1 MTDDYTVQ
9 SLGISKGGARG
20 AELLTGNI
28 EYFTLYTSLNIT
40 ASGDYR
46 DDTQKD
52 FDMIIQVIGMRAMP
66 IIMNT
71 PVRINGIGVNKMEA
85 YGAPSITGKGW
96 IFKFAFERE
105 GVHTIDTLTSE
116 LNGIVLNDGVIDTKN
131 AVNVEFTKQDML

>member
-1 MTDDYTVQ
+1 MTDDYTVTSQ
-9 SLGISKGGARG
+9 GISKGGARG

-52 FDMIIQVIGMRAMP
+52 FDM
-66 IIMNT
+66 NT
-71 PVRINGIGVNKMEA
+71 PVRINGIGANKIEA
-85 YGAPSITGKGW
+85 YGAPTIAGKGW

-105 GVHTIDTLTSE
+105 GVHTIETLTSE
-116 LNGIVLNDGVIDTKN
+116 LNGIVLNAGTIDTVN

>member
-1 MTDDYTVQ
+1 MTEEYTVTSQ
-9 SLGISKGGARG
+9 GISKGGARG

-71 PVRINGIGVNKMEA
+71 PVRINGIGVNKIEA

-105 GVHTIDTLTSE
+105 GVHTIETLTNE
-116 LNGIVLNDGVIDTKN
+116 LDGIVLNDGVIDTKN

>member
-1 MTDDYTVQ
+1 MTDEYAVKSQ
-9 SLGISKGGARG
+9 GISRGGAKG
-20 AELLTGNI
+20 AELLTGDI
-28 EYFTLYTSLNIT
+28 EYFTLYTLLNIT

-71 PVRINGIGVNKMEA
+71 PVRINGIGANQIEA
-85 YGAPSITGKGW
+85 YGAPSIKGRGW

-105 GVHTIDTLTSE
+105 GVHTLDTLTTE
-116 LNGIVLNDGVIDTKN
+116 LNGIVLNAGVIDTVN

>member
-9 SLGISKGGARG
+9 SQGISKGGARG

-46 DDTQKD
+46 YDTQKD

-71 PVRINGIGVNKMEA
+71 PVRINGIGVNKIEA

-105 GVHTIDTLTSE
+105 GVHTIETLTNE
-116 LNGIVLNDGVIDTKN
+116 LDGIVLNDGVIDTKN
-131 AVNVEFTKQDML
+131 TVNVEFTKQDML

>member
-9 SLGISKGGARG
+9 SQGISKGGARG

-28 EYFTLYTSLNIT
+28 EYFTLYTSLDIT

-46 DDTQKD
+46 DNTQKD

-71 PVRINGIGVNKMEA
+71 PVRINGIGANKMEA
-85 YGAPSITGKGW
+85 YGAPSITGRGW

-105 GVHTIDTLTSE
+105 GVHTIDTLTKE
-116 LNGIVLNDGVIDTKN
+116 LNGIVLNDGVIDTITDI
-131 AVNVEFTKQDML
+131 NVEFTKQDML

>member
-9 SLGISKGGARG
+9 SQGISKGGARG

-28 EYFTLYTSLNIT
+28 EYFTLYTALNIT

-66 IIMNT
+66 IIMNS
-71 PVRINGIGVNKMEA
+71 PVRINGIGANKIEA

-105 GVHTIDTLTSE
+105 GVHTIDTLTKE
-116 LNGIVLNDGVIDTKN
+116 LNGIVLNDGVIDTITDI
-131 AVNVEFTKQDML
+131 NVEFTKQDML

>member
-1 MTDDYTVQ
+1 MTDDHTVQ
-9 SLGISKGGARG
+9 SQGISKGGARG

-85 YGAPSITGKGW
+85 YGAPSITGRGW

-105 GVHTIDTLTSE
+105 GVHTIDTLTTE
-116 LNGIVLNDGVIDTKN
+116 LNGIVLNDGVIDTITDI
-131 AVNVEFTKQDML
+131 NVEFTKQDML

>member
-1 MTDDYTVQ
+1 MTDYYTVQ
-9 SLGISKGGARG
+9 SQGISKGGARG

-85 YGAPSITGKGW
+85 YGSPSITGKGW

-116 LNGIVLNDGVIDTKN
+116 LNGIVLNDGVIDTITDI
-131 AVNVEFTKQDML
+131 NVEFTKQDML

>member
-9 SLGISKGGARG
+9 SQGISKGGARG

-46 DDTQKD
+46 DNTQKD

-66 IIMNT
+66 IIMNS

-85 YGAPSITGKGW
+85 YGAPSITGRGW

-105 GVHTIDTLTSE
+105 GVHTIDTLTAE
-116 LNGIVLNDGVIDTKN
+116 LNGIVLNDGVIDTITDI
-131 AVNVEFTKQDML
+131 NVEFTKQDML

>member
-1 MTDDYTVQ
+1 MTDDYTVTSQ
-9 SLGISKGGARG
+9 GISKGGARG

-28 EYFTLYTSLNIT
+28 EYFTLYTSLDIT

-46 DDTQKD
+46 DNTQKD

-66 IIMNT
+66 IIMNS

-105 GVHTIDTLTSE
+105 GVHTIDTLTKE
-116 LNGIVLNDGVIDTKN
+116 LNGIVLNDGVIDTITDI
-131 AVNVEFTKQDML
+131 NVEFTKQDML

>member
-1 MTDDYTVQ
+1 MTDDYTVTSQ
-9 SLGISKGGARG
+9 GISKGGARG

-71 PVRINGIGVNKMEA
+71 PVRINGIGANKMEA

-105 GVHTIDTLTSE
+105 GVHTIDTLTTE
-116 LNGIVLNDGVIDTKN
+116 LNGIVLNDGVIDTITDI
-131 AVNVEFTKQDML
+131 NVEFTKQDML

>member
-1 MTDDYTVQ
+1 MTDNYTVQ
-9 SLGISKGGARG
+9 SQGISKGGARG

-46 DDTQKD
+46 DNTQKD

-71 PVRINGIGVNKMEA
+71 PVRINGIGQSKIEA

-105 GVHTIDTLTSE
+105 GVHSIDTLTSE
-116 LNGIVLNDGVIDTKN
+116 LNGIVLNGGTIDTKDVIN
-131 AVNVEFTKQDML
+131 MEFTKQDML

>member
-1 MTDDYTVQ
+1 MTDDYTVTSQ
-9 SLGISKGGARG
+9 GISKGGARG

-71 PVRINGIGVNKMEA
+71 PVRINGIGVNKIEA

-105 GVHTIDTLTSE
+105 GVHTIETLTNE
-116 LNGIVLNDGVIDTKN
+116 LDGIVLNDGVIDTKN

>member
-1 MTDDYTVQ
+1 MKKK
-9 SLGISKGGARG
+9 SKDNSQGKRKESARG
-20 AELLTGNI
+20 TERLTGNI
-28 EYFTLYTSLNIT
+28 EYFTRYTSLNIT

-52 FDMIIQVIGMRAMP
+52 FDIIIQVIGMRAMP

-116 LNGIVLNDGVIDTKN
+116 LNGIVLNDGVIDTITDI
-131 AVNVEFTKQDML
+131 NVEFTKQDML

>member
-9 SLGISKGGARG
+9 SQGISKGGARG

-46 DDTQKD
+46 DNTQKD

-66 IIMNT
+66 IIMNS
-71 PVRINGIGVNKMEA
+71 PVRINGIGANKIEA

-105 GVHTIDTLTSE
+105 GVHTIDTLTTE
-116 LNGIVLNDGVIDTKN
+116 LNGIVLNDGVIDTITDI
-131 AVNVEFTKQDML
+131 NVEFTKQDML

>member
-1 MTDDYTVQ
+1 MTDDYTVTSQ
-9 SLGISKGGARG
+9 GISKGGARG

-28 EYFTLYTSLNIT
+28 EYFTLYTSLDIT

-46 DDTQKD
+46 DNTQKD

-85 YGAPSITGKGW
+85 YGAPSITGRGW

-105 GVHTIDTLTSE
+105 GVHTIDTLTTE
-116 LNGIVLNDGVIDTKN
+116 LNGIVLNDGVIDTITDI
-131 AVNVEFTKQDML
+131 NVEFTKQDML